1 VITPGQRADCTQF
14 ERVMDEIRVP
24 RRGVGRA
31 RRVPESVGADKAYSN
46 GVIRAYLR
54 DAVSGT

>member
-24 RRGVGRA
+24 GTASAGHGG
-31 RRVPESVGADKAYSN
+31 VPESVGADKAYSN